1 MAIYANLKDY
11 SFESAVDDIRGSDV
25 YGTNNEKLGKVKDVI
40 FDRDSGDL
48 QYVVI
53 DAAGWL
59 TTGMFLVPARE
70 IMDNVEGDSHFR
82 VNLTREQIERLPA
95 YREDELRDETKWRDY
110 ERRYQAARELKADP
124 VLHREGSTH
133 TITPDPDEMPASSSG
148 SSGVQT
154 SSPRPIAMDEPR
166 FGATSDS
173 EDAAHTAH
181 LGVGPQT
188 GHRRAEKR
196 TETEPLP
203 PDDRRVL
210 GMDPIRKQFAAD
222 GTLRSE
228 YDNQNQMRVAG
239 DPSDPDA
246 SRRCREFQERLRRE
260 RERILRRLRER
271 DVA

>member
-1 MAIYANLKDY
+1 MAIYANLRDY
-11 SFESAVDDIRGSDV
+11 SFESEVDDIRGSDV

-70 IMDNVEGDSHFR
+70 IMNNVEGDSHFR

-148 SSGVQT
+148 S
-154 SSPRPIAMDEPR
+154 
-166 FGATSDS
+166 
-173 EDAAHTAH
+173 
-181 LGVGPQT
+181 
-188 GHRRAEKR
+188 
-196 TETEPLP
+196 
-203 PDDRRVL
+203 
-210 GMDPIRKQFAAD
+210 DPMRKHFAAD

-228 YDNQNQMRVAG
+228 YDNQNQVRGSG

-271 DVA
+271 DAA